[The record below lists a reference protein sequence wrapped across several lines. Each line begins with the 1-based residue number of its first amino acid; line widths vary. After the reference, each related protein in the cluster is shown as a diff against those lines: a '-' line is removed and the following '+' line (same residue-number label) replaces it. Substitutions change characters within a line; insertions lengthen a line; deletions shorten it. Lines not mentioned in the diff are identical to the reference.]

1 MLLDEDNPII
11 LPAGV
16 VNRTEAGC
24 IEIFENI
31 FSDEVAQKIIDSA
44 EKAHSNISCPL
55 SFGPAFIG
63 SEGTE
68 GGDFRSNLVMAFDPH
83 LSVNGAECNCDIN
96 NAEDFL
102 KEIYVTCVKFY
113 QEKYDVRVEWD
124 EGFQLLKYGPGK
136 EYKPHSDAGPGHN
149 QRVVSGIIY
158 LNPKDYEGGGTYFVN
173 YKYNLK
179 TTSPSIALFP
189 SNYAYLH
196 RAKAVLSGTKY
207 AIVTWMG

>member
-24 IEIFENI
+24 VEIFENI
-31 FSDEVAQKIIDSA
+31 FSDEVAQKIIDA
-44 EKAHSNISCPL
+44 VEKSHSDIFCPL

-63 SEGTE
+63 SEGQE
-68 GGDFRSNLVMAFDPH
+68 GGDFRSNLVMPMDRH
-83 LSVNGAECNCDIN
+83 HSVNGTECDCGIN
-96 NAEDFL
+96 EIEEYL

-113 QEKYDVRVEWD
+113 QEKYQVYVQWD

-136 EYKPHSDAGPGHN
+136 EYKPHSDAGPGHD
-149 QRVVSGIIY
+149 QRIVSGIIY
-158 LNPKDYEGGGTYFVN
+158 LNPSHYEGGGTYFLN

-179 TTSPSIALFP
+179 PSVPSIALFP
-189 SNYAYLH
+189 SNYAYTH